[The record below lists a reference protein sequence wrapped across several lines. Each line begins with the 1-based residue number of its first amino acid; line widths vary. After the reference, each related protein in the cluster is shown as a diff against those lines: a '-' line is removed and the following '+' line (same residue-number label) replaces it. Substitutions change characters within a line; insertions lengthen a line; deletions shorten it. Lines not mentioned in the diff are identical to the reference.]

1 MNSQLF
7 FLLNL
12 VFGAVFLIWFLS
24 SRKSGGQKPTQLRL
38 RPGQPPSPPSAS
50 AERPAPAPAVKTNSD
65 VSTPKPPEKP
75 TTAPPRPVTPSQ
87 RVEKTL
93 NVFFIYNGHDWDAYE
108 VLGLPAG
115 ASLTMVTQ
123 RYQEVVRTADRAQL
137 EFLDAAYQAIL
148 HRK

>member
-38 RPGQPPSPPSAS
+38 RPGPPASPPSAS
-50 AERPAPAPAVKTNSD
+50 AAKPSLAPES
-65 VSTPKPPEKP
+65 KPPEKP
-75 TTAPPRPVTPSQ
+75 TTAPPRPVPSS
-87 RVEKTL
+87 RRTEKTL

-123 RYQEVVRTADRAQL
+123 RYQEVVRAADRAQL